1 MGQLRKTRQPYTGE
15 KTSVFVAIG
24 KLPPATQTLTVSTTA
39 NKNAISIPITG
50 ITAVIEK
57 GNWLQFIDPAT
68 DIEYIC
74 KVSANVAADATAI
87 PVEPL
92 ADAIP
97 ANAVAAFPPEFYDV
111 SDSNVDRSADTDQ
124 FYTYNSGGRLT
135 VATNTNKNWSLSAF
149 ESWTNAGLRIVDDC
163 FEAKKPFWLI
173 RELEAPRDTTIAGA
187 PVYTKGKITR
197 GIAVCTNANTPSPAD
212 GKITADRSG
221 EFSGAV
227 EEIAPAVAPAV

>member
-1 MGQLRKTRQPYTGE
+1 MGQLRKARQPFTGE
-15 KTSVFVAIG
+15 KTSIYVALG
-24 KLPPATQTLTVSTTA
+24 KLPPATQTVTVGTA
-39 NKNAISIPITG
+39 ATKGGTSIAVTG

-57 GNWLQFIDPAT
+57 GNWLQFIDPVT

-74 KVSANVAADATAI
+74 KVSANVAADAVSI
-87 PVEPL
+87 PVEAL

-97 ANAVAAFPPEFYDV
+97 VGAIAQFPPEFYDV
-111 SDSNVDRSADTDQ
+111 SESNLERSADTDQ
-124 FYTYNSGGRLT
+124 FYTYNSGGRVTL
-135 VATNTNKNWSLSAF
+135 ATNTNKTWSVSAF
-149 ESWTNAGLRIVDDC
+149 DSWTNAGLRIVDDC

-173 RELEAPRDTTIAGA
+173 RELEAPRDTKVDGT

-197 GIAVCTNANTPSPAD
+197 GIAVCTSAATPSPAD

-227 EEIAPAVAPAV
+227 EEIAPAVAT